1 MLPVGNDTVLC
12 TPSRASASWAIS
24 ASDRKRSTLRTG
36 AFLTPRAGLSAH
48 KPRSTANAKIALTS
62 ATHCAATPL
71 PPVAMLPDRRFSNGS
86 RPQSVN
92 IAQSRSQMES

>member
-1 MLPVGNDTVLC
+1 MAETKKDAL
-12 TPSRASASWAIS
+12 A
-24 ASDRKRSTLRTG
+24 
-36 AFLTPRAGLSAH
+36 AFDAFIG
-48 KPRSTANAKIALTS
+48 STANAKIALTS
-62 ATHCAATPL
+62 ATHCAATPV